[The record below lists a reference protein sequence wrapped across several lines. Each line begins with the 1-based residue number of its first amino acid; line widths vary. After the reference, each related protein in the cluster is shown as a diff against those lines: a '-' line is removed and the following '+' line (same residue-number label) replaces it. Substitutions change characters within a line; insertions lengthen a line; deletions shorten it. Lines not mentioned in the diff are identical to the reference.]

1 MPFGSIQKISLN
13 KENTMTNTW
22 ELYLPHAVGL
32 NDMFHRLDSMSAHN
46 KNYPPYNL
54 IKHDTS
60 NYEVQLALAGF
71 KKEEIEV
78 STESNI
84 LKVASKITRKDPD
97 TEYLHKGVSRRSF
110 CSTWQLGDDV
120 RVVDVDFT
128 DGLLSIS
135 LEKVVPEH
143 QKKIVFDVGGPVS
156 NKQFLTE

>member
-1 MPFGSIQKISLN
+1 
-13 KENTMTNTW
+13 MTNTW

-78 STESNI
+78 STE
-84 LKVASKITRKDPD
+84 
-97 TEYLHKGVSRRSF
+97 
-110 CSTWQLGDDV
+110 
-120 RVVDVDFT
+120 
-128 DGLLSIS
+128 
-135 LEKVVPEH
+135 
-143 QKKIVFDVGGPVS
+143 
-156 NKQFLTE
+156 

>member
-1 MPFGSIQKISLN
+1 
-13 KENTMTNTW
+13 MTNTW
-22 ELYLPHAVGL
+22 DLYLPHAVGL

-54 IKHDTS
+54 IKHDSS

-71 KKEEIEV
+71 KGEEIEV

-84 LKVASKITRKDPD
+84 LKVASKTPRKDPD

-128 DGLLSIS
+128 DGLLCIS
-135 LEKVVPEH
+135 LERIVPDH
-143 QKKIVFDVGGPVS
+143 QKKTVYTIGEHVS
-156 NKQFLTE
+156 NKQLLTE

>member
-1 MPFGSIQKISLN
+1 
-13 KENTMTNTW
+13 MTNTW
-22 ELYLPHAVGL
+22 DLYLPHAVGL

-54 IKHDTS
+54 IKHDSS

-71 KKEEIEV
+71 KREEIEV

-84 LKVASKITRKDPD
+84 LKVASKISRKDPE

-120 RVVDVDFT
+120 RVVDVEFT
-128 DGLLSIS
+128 DGLLGIS
-135 LEKVVPEH
+135 LEKIVPDH
-143 QKKIVFDVGGPVS
+143 QKKTVYNIGEQVS
-156 NKQFLTE
+156 DKQLLTE